1 MLMKN
6 IFFFF
11 LALVSA
17 SANAGNPSDG
27 IIRASSSCGPI
38 PAVCYPA
45 TISGGLGIGIYF
57 VSLNQISNT
66 SSNPPMLEDFTCT
79 DSTWLV
85 PGIAYNF
92 EMHTGN
98 VYEESSTVWIDFS
111 NDGDFD
117 PSEIVYHDS
126 ALIYMHQGLITV
138 PTNAIHTFTP
148 IRLRIGSESS
158 GNLLTGCNDA
168 YYGQYEDYTIYY
180 GMGIG
185 INGPDKICPVSI
197 APNPFHTSACLKIGS
212 AGAIGTY
219 GTKMELKN
227 CSLKIYNSIGLL
239 VREEVIESLSSF
251 QLRRNSLSE
260 GLYFYELT
268 SSGSGLIGRGKFVVE

>member
-1 MLMKN
+1 MRNFLLY
-6 IFFFF
+6 FFCLLGFSPF
-11 LALVSA
+11 
-17 SANAGNPSDG
+17 AGNFSTKEL
-27 IIRASSSCGPI
+27 ITSSSCGPI
-38 PAVCYPA
+38 PAVCYPT

-98 VYEESSTVWIDFS
+98 VYEESATVWIDFS
-111 NDGDFD
+111 NDGGFD

-148 IRLRIGSESS
+148 IRMRIGSESS

-185 INGPDKICPVSI
+185 INDPGNGSI
-197 APNPFHTSACLKIGS
+197 IRISPNPFHSEATLHFSALSSGQAKSETKNYTLKIF
-212 AGAIGTY
+212 
-219 GTKMELKN
+219 
-227 CSLKIYNSIGLL
+227 NSVGMF
-239 VREEVIESLSSF
+239 VREEVIAPETSYILHRNLLS
-251 QLRRNSLSE
+251 Q
-260 GLYFYELT
+260 GLYFFELL
-268 SSGSGLIGRGKFVVE
+268 SDHGLHAGGKFVID

>member
-1 MLMKN
+1 MIN
-6 IFFFF
+6 RIRFFAVIFLLFHSAKTF
-11 LALVSA
+11 ALNSCV
-17 SANAGNPSDG
+17 DT
-27 IIRASSSCGPI
+27 IRTASSCGPI
-38 PAVCYPA
+38 PAVCYPT

-57 VSLNQISNT
+57 VSLNQISNA

-92 EMHTGN
+92 ELHTGN
-98 VYEESSTVWIDFS
+98 VYEESATAWIDFS

-126 ALIYMHQGLITV
+126 ALIYIHQGLITV

-148 IRLRIGSESS
+148 IRMRIGSESS

-185 INGPDKICPVSI
+185 INDPGIGSIICIS
-197 APNPFHTSACLKIGS
+197 PNPFHSYARLQFSVPSSGP
-212 AGAIGTY
+212 
-219 GTKMELKN
+219 TKSEAN
-227 CSLKIYNSIGLL
+227 IYSLKIFNSVGVF
-239 VREEVIESLSSF
+239 VREEVIASESSYILNRNLLS
-251 QLRRNSLSE
+251 Q
-260 GLYFYELT
+260 GLYFFEL
-268 SSGSGLIGRGKFVVE
+268 SSEHGLHARGKFVID